1 MPATFSGAVEPAPGN
16 VFRDCPQCPLM
27 VAVPPGAFVMGD
39 ESVSLMR
46 DGSLRPHGPLRPIH
60 IDKAFAAGRFEVTEA
75 EFARFISASGHVVDP
90 ACTPGDRELAYHS
103 GSEDAERDR
112 SRSRLPVVCVTWHDT
127 QAYTEWLSKLTGQS
141 YRLLTEAEW
150 EYVATAGS
158 HSAWPWGHDVDEI
171 CRYANVFDESA
182 KAFLSD
188 HPVATAP
195 DAMAPCHDG
204 APARASVGSYGA
216 NAFGL
221 HDLTGNVWEWVADCS
236 VLPYPD
242 RPTDGSPVMTGS
254 AACTHRSIR
263 GGSWRTR
270 LERQRIT
277 FRGRDP
283 EHTSSDI
290 FGFRVARNLRE

>member
-1 MPATFSGAVEPAPGN
+1 
-16 VFRDCPQCPLM
+16 M
-27 VAVPPGAFVMGD
+27 VVVPKGTFVMGD
-39 ESVSLMR
+39 ESLSSMR
-46 DGSLRPHGPLRPIH
+46 DGSLRPHGPLRHIR

-75 EFARFISASGHVVDP
+75 EFYRFTSASGHVVDP
-90 ACTPGDRELAYHS
+90 GCTPTDRELAYHS
-103 GSEDAERDR
+103 GSKHAEWDR
-112 SRSRLPVVCVTWHDT
+112 SQSHLPVVCVTWRDT
-127 QAYTEWLSKLTGQS
+127 QAYTEWLSNLTGQS

-150 EYVATAGS
+150 EYIATAGS
-158 HSAWPWGHDVDEI
+158 NSERPMGHDVDVI
-171 CRYANVFDESA
+171 CGYANVFDESA

-188 HPVATAP
+188 HSVATVP
-195 DAMAPCHDG
+195 DAMATCDDG
-204 APARASVGSYGA
+204 APVRASVGSYGV
-216 NAFGL
+216 NSLGL

-242 RPTDGSPVMTGS
+242 RPTDGSPVMMG
-254 AACTHRSIR
+254 AAECTHRSIR

-290 FGFRVARNLRE
+290 FGFRVARNLRD